1 MDSVALAVEVAG
13 CPTICRHCWAQG
25 TRYRSMPI
33 ENVRWLVD
41 HLHDLAS
48 HGVVVRPYPMHE
60 VLAHPDAAEILRL
73 FSSFAESEFEPLATT
88 GVPLAMRD
96 DWEDVL
102 AAARE
107 SGTSTIW
114 VALHGPRD
122 EHERQA
128 GRRGSFD
135 ETRLGVARARHAGFR
150 VGCNVFLTRS
160 NVRRFDELVR
170 DVETFEFD
178 ELAIAPAHFYPTK
191 RGRRYAASHPGLD
204 DLLPVAD
211 HVLELTA
218 LDREPWREVPAY
230 AETSHVRRALAGE
243 WPGNGQREV
252 GLVCR
257 PNLDLH
263 TGIAGEYGP
272 RHGNLREDGVAPVL
286 GTRVGSDPTSAT
298 ASVGRPGGA
307 AGARG
312 VRPHVARVFERA
324 LSHGPVTADELFFPG
339 LPVPDV
345 RELAERYGLKEGRE
359 VHFWPESMR
368 FRWLDRAAA

>member
-1 MDSVALAVEVAG
+1 MASVTLAVEVAG

-25 TRYRSMPI
+25 TRYGSMAI
-33 ENVRWLVD
+33 EDVRWLVER
-41 HLHDLAS
+41 LQELAS
-48 HGVVVRPYPMHE
+48 ESGTAIRPYPMHE

-73 FSSFAESEFEPLATT
+73 FTTFPEPEFEPLATT

-96 DWEDVL
+96 DWGDVL

-107 SGTSTIW
+107 AGTTTIW

-122 EHERQA
+122 EHERHA

-135 ETRLGVARARHAGFR
+135 ETRLGVARARLAGFR
-150 VGCNVFLTRS
+150 VGCNVFLTQA
-160 NVRRFDELVR
+160 NARRFDELVR
-170 DVETFEFD
+170 DLEAFEFD

-191 RGRRYAASHPGLD
+191 RGRRYATSHPRLD

-211 HVLELTA
+211 RVLELTA
-218 LDREPWREVPAY
+218 LNREPWRELEDHSEA
-230 AETSHVRRALAGE
+230 SHVRRALAGE
-243 WPGNGQREV
+243 WPRNGARPV

-272 RHGNLREDGVAPVL
+272 RHGNLRHDGVAL
-286 GTRVGSDPTSAT
+286 
-298 ASVGRPGGA
+298 
-307 AGARG
+307 
-312 VRPHVARVFERA
+312 ERA
-324 LSHGPVTADELFFPG
+324 LAARPVTAEELFFPG
-339 LPVPDV
+339 SPIPEFG
-345 RELAERYGLKEGRE
+345 ELAERYGLADGRE